1 MTVPAYTNT
10 AHFRAPYKNVY
21 FSGFGQEGESQMPEN
36 AEQVLGSEKVGN
48 LTVLGYDAA
57 VHTMNQLD
65 NVTIPY
71 ILQRSDRLTYHSEW
85 VVATVPEIAQP
96 LEYKGWASKSVEMGN
111 AIIYAPNA
119 QIPDP
124 TLSGQ
129 SYIVTTDPLIV
140 ASNVV
145 HDGAV
150 VVAGPPDLIAMA
162 NALAGGLVPKVVP
175 PVTIPPAPD
184 PGGQAQ
190 GGGIAVEPAPPVVV
204 AAAKA
209 AQPGESMA
217 MIWGKRIAVSA
228 VAAGAVVLGYRW
240 IKGRKSAPA
249 TLRSPGA
256 FGRI

>member
-21 FSGFGQEGESQMPEN
+21 FSGFGQEEESKMPEN
-36 AEQVLGSEKVGN
+36 TEQVLGSEKVGN

-65 NVTIPY
+65 NVSVPY

-96 LEYKGWASKSVEMGN
+96 LEYKGWASKAVEMGN

-129 SYIVTTDPLIV
+129 SYFVTTDPLII

-162 NALAGGLVPKVVP
+162 NALAGGLVPKV
-175 PVTIPPAPD
+175 
-184 PGGQAQ
+184 
-190 GGGIAVEPAPPVVV
+190 APPVVV

-240 IKGRKSAPA
+240 LQGRKSAPA